1 VSTILLAQVNV
12 WMDAIF
18 ILLFIGVWLFV
29 LFHFSIS
36 IPKGRFRKKWIEGK
50 WPEHDHLPVF
60 LPKLMHWVHLL
71 CMIALAISGLYIRF
85 PFFDGGRTPMRWVHY
100 IAMTIVGLN
109 YVWRLW
115 YAFFSKNRDYKK
127 FAVTKRD
134 LQSAL
139 GVLAYYGY
147 FSDNKPHVAEYNVMQ
162 KMSYLLFAVL
172 MMAQGFTGLSLLTQ
186 ELPMIGLS
194 MREIMVGWWL
204 GPLVGGVAVAG
215 AWMRVVHYAINW
227 LFIIMTVVHFYL
239 AVNEDLL
246 IGLDFFGFKKYPAD
260 RLVTHGH
267 GHEEAHG
274 ATAAIAAETE

>member
-1 VSTILLAQVNV
+1 
-12 WMDAIF
+12 
-18 ILLFIGVWLFV
+18 
-29 LFHFSIS
+29 
-36 IPKGRFRKKWIEGK
+36 
-50 WPEHDHLPVF
+50 
-60 LPKLMHWVHLL
+60 
-71 CMIALAISGLYIRF
+71 
-85 PFFDGGRTPMRWVHY
+85 
-100 IAMTIVGLN
+100 
-109 YVWRLW
+109 
-115 YAFFSKNRDYKK
+115 
-127 FAVTKRD
+127 
-134 LQSAL
+134 
-139 GVLAYYGY
+139 
-147 FSDNKPHVAEYNVMQ
+147 
-162 KMSYLLFAVL
+162 
-172 MMAQGFTGLSLLTQ
+172 
-186 ELPMIGLS
+186 MIGLS